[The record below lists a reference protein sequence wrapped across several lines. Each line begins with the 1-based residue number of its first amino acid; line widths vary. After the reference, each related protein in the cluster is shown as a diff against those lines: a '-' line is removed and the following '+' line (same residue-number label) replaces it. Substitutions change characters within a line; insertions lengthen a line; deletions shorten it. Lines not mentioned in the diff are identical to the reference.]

1 LSHAWSSSGEKRT
14 IWWYYEPSG
23 QIVDY
28 LKDMRD
34 AVHYGLLKAEELRR
48 TNGKIPSPIDLRREI
63 KPWFDS
69 TYGYAKHHIN
79 PVCRSAVAILRSFRK
94 NRNGKKYP
102 EARKLSMR
110 LDSELVKLQDGFI
123 RITIRPQEY
132 EYIPVNGKHAKY
144 SEYSQYRISELLL
157 TDRKV
162 VLSFTKPDQKEIRE
176 KKIGMDV
183 NFRNLSMTVINDG
196 KIEKVM
202 EESTSN
208 IVKIQNDYSRRR
220 KKIQK
225 HIRNPQKRRRILK
238 ETRGR
243 QTNRVKDDLH
253 KTSAKLVDE
262 NPDATFVVEDLTN
275 IRKTSHPYGEKLRT
289 YLNRWPYAEFLRM
302 LEYKSPNRVIK
313 VNPGGTS
320 SECPVCGEK
329 VKHPT
334 WKMSRCE
341 NCDRDY
347 DRDRLA
353 SLAISLRGL
362 DLCGDPFPVSAVTSV
377 PSVMDEYLYVRK
389 QPGLSGAG
397 STEAA
402 YVPNKVVHKIA

>member
-1 LSHAWSSSGEKRT
+1 M
-14 IWWYYEPSG
+14 
-23 QIVDY
+23 DY

-34 AVHYGLLKAEELRR
+34 AVHYGLLKSEELRR

-79 PVCRSAVAILRSFRK
+79 PVCRSAVAIFRSFRK
-94 NRNGKKYP
+94 NRKGKKYP

-196 KIEKVM
+196 NVEGVL
-202 EESTSN
+202 EESTGN
-208 IVKIQNDYSRRR
+208 IVKVQNDYSRRR
-220 KKIQK
+220 RKVQK
-225 HIRNPQKRRRILK
+225 HVMNPRKRQRKLR
-238 ETRGR
+238 EARGR
-243 QTNRVKDDLH
+243 QANRVKDALH

-320 SECPVCGEK
+320 SERMLPQSNLLQK
-329 VKHPT
+329 
-334 WKMSRCE
+334 
-341 NCDRDY
+341 D
-347 DRDRLA
+347 
-353 SLAISLRGL
+353 
-362 DLCGDPFPVSAVTSV
+362 
-377 PSVMDEYLYVRK
+377 
-389 QPGLSGAG
+389 Q
-397 STEAA
+397 AA
-402 YVPNKVVHKIA
+402 F